1 LSIFKTIAF
10 PLIFRMIFF
19 LSLVYLVSC
28 RETPEKKPSGANTPW
43 MNDSVVTYNRQVVK
57 EEIQEIDDFIVR
69 YHWEMQKTPT
79 GMRFMKYKNGDGPN
93 ARQGDIVTIK
103 FKINLLNGDLVYH
116 SDSTSP
122 FAVEIGKRKVISGLE
137 EGVMLMNK
145 GSRAKLIVPSHLA
158 YGLLGD
164 MSTIPAG
171 AALVMD
177 VELCGITPLKK

>member
-1 LSIFKTIAF
+1 LSTFKTKAF
-10 PLIFRMIFF
+10 PVIFRMIFF
-19 LSLVYLVSC
+19 LSPVFLFSC
-28 RETPEKKPSGANTPW
+28 RQTPEKIPSGANSQW
-43 MNDSVVTYNRQVVK
+43 MDDSVVTYNHQVVR

-93 ARQGDIVTIK
+93 AGQGDIVTIK
-103 FKINLLNGDLVYH
+103 FRINLLNGDPVYQ

-122 FAVEIGKRKVISGLE
+122 FTVELGKRKVISGLE